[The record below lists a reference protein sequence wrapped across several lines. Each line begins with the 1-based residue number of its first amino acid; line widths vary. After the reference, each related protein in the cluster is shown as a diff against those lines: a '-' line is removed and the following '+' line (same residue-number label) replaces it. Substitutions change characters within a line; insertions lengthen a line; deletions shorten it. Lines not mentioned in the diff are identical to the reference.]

1 MVRRG
6 GGAIVRRAEAVGDR
20 GDVDRAPGPARA
32 GTLEHPLEHEMR
44 HERRRHDVVFRLAGR
59 RGSRRTEELTK
70 EAAPVARHERTVRC
84 VTQLAA
90 GAALGLP
97 IHHHD
102 APKPGPTP
110 RFGFRELGGVEAAVA
125 AAPDHDDIPHHDGI
139 AQTSPP
145 ATGTISPLT
154 ARASSLAR
162 YSTAATR
169 SSSSTQRTFA
179 SFIWARLSAVRMVPG
194 ATAFTRIRSPD
205 SSRSEEHTS
214 ELQSRGHLVCRLL
227 LEKKKRTS

>member
-1 MVRRG
+1 
-6 GGAIVRRAEAVGDR
+6 
-20 GDVDRAPGPARA
+20 
-32 GTLEHPLEHEMR
+32 
-44 HERRRHDVVFRLAGR
+44 GR

-97 IHHHD
+97 IHYHD

-145 ATGTISPLT
+145 ATGRISPLT

-179 SFIWARLSAVRMVPG
+179 SFIWAML
-194 ATAFTRIRSPD
+194 TA
-205 SSRSEEHTS
+205 SSRSTCSGPSSSAGPKLTS
-214 ELQSRGHLVCRLL
+214 PPATFTTTSSPPKRSRAVATARRAASGVVRSPPAAS
-227 LEKKKRTS
+227 TANP